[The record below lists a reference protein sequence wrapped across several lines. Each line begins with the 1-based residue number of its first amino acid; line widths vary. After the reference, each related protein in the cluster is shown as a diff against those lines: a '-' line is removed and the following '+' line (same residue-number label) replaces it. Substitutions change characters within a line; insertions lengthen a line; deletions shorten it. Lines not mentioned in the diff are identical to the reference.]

1 MFTRC
6 RFAGNSSDGNG
17 GAIYEAHR
25 EAEGPLLFRDCWFS
39 NNYATVSAGAVYG
52 GSCSNC
58 TFFGNSCGTGNSG
71 KWNITG
77 TGDLTTNLN
86 DAVNIPANAFS
97 GFTAT
102 INAGVGLAVVVNNK
116 VLGAGSINGAT
127 KVFTLSDDFTLK
139 RRRSFAHQRH
149 AHHQRLRDSKSLLPR
164 HGLNQ
169 RRDQR
174 HNRRQGRQ

>member
-1 MFTRC
+1 MTLPEGKVFSDDTKSIFTPT
-6 RFAGNSSDGNG
+6 ADTDLSDKELVRG
-17 GAIYEAHR
+17 GY
-25 EAEGPLLFRDCWFS
+25 F
-39 NNYATVSAGAVYG
+39 
-52 GSCSNC
+52 
-58 TFFGNSCGTGNSG
+58 GTGNSG

-127 KVFTLSDDFTLK
+127 KVFTLSDNK
-139 RRRSFAHQRH
+139 SAYQRH

>member
-1 MFTRC
+1 MQSFSCLETMTSITIPSTVATNTQVTLTLPEGKVFSDDTKSIFTPT
-6 RFAGNSSDGNG
+6 ADTDLSDKELVRG
-17 GAIYEAHR
+17 GY
-25 EAEGPLLFRDCWFS
+25 F
-39 NNYATVSAGAVYG
+39 
-52 GSCSNC
+52 
-58 TFFGNSCGTGNSG
+58 GTGNSG

-164 HGLNQ
+164 HGLTQ

-174 HNRRQGRQ
+174 HNRRQGWQ